1 MKGKMEGDFQFGS
14 NSNSLD
20 LLSEVA
26 VVVKN
31 WEEEDVEKA
40 MSMAVRSRC
49 NPLRGFGFDGYVVP
63 DKATIKITNRVRVS
77 SSSSS
82 SSSSAL
88 YMLLQVTS
96 NELMVLKKA
105 NTFGGI
111 SIPKKKR
118 TSLRRGRTML
128 TSFPCSF
135 HDSIPLHQIPRKK
148 RSNLRRTKRAFLPD
162 FSHDST
168 VQVIKKAMQEL
179 ERVLAEKGTVDFT
192 LFPHNDICIPKKKA
206 AEVNAMKLCS
216 FRLNSPSCSSTSCIS
231 QDC

>member
-1 MKGKMEGDFQFGS
+1 MKGKMEGDFQFRS

-49 NPLRGFGFDGYVVP
+49 NPLQGFGFDGYVAP

-82 SSSSAL
+82 AL
-88 YMLLQVTS
+88 DMLLQVTS
-96 NELMVLKKA
+96 NELMEFKKA
-105 NTFGGI
+105 NTFSGI

-128 TSFPCSF
+128 TSFPCSS

-168 VQVIKKAMQEL
+168 LQVIKKAMQEL

-192 LFPHNDICIPKKKA
+192 LFPLNDICIPKKKA
-206 AEVNAMKLCS
+206 AKVNPMKLCS

>member
-1 MKGKMEGDFQFGS
+1 MEGDFQFGS

-49 NPLRGFGFDGYVVP
+49 NALQGFGFDGYVVP

-82 SSSSAL
+82 AL
-88 YMLLQVTS
+88 DMLLQVTS
-96 NELMVLKKA
+96 NELMELKKA
-105 NTFGGI
+105 NTFSGI

-118 TSLRRGRTML
+118 TSLRRGRAML
-128 TSFPCSF
+128 TSFPCSS
-135 HDSIPLHQIPRKK
+135 HHSIPLHQIPRKK
-148 RSNLRRTKRAFLPD
+148 RSNLRRTKRAFLSD
-162 FSHDST
+162 FFHDST
-168 VQVIKKAMQEL
+168 VQLIKKAMQEL
-179 ERVLAEKGTVDFT
+179 ERVLAEEGTVDFT
-192 LFPHNDICIPKKKA
+192 LFPLNDICMPKNKA
-206 AEVNAMKLCS
+206 AKVNPMKLCS
-216 FRLNSPSCSSTSCIS
+216 FRLNSPVQVLLASARTVSALHTYKE
-231 QDC
+231 

>member
-1 MKGKMEGDFQFGS
+1 MKGKMKGDFQFGS

-31 WEEEDVEKA
+31 WGEEDVEKA
-40 MSMAVRSRC
+40 KSMAVRSRC
-49 NPLRGFGFDGYVVP
+49 NPLRGFGFDGYMVP

-77 SSSSS
+77 SSS
-82 SSSSAL
+82 AL
-88 YMLLQVTS
+88 DMLLQVTS
-96 NELMVLKKA
+96 NELMELKKA
-105 NTFGGI
+105 NTFSGI
-111 SIPKKKR
+111 CIPKKKR

-128 TSFPCSF
+128 TSFPCSS

-192 LFPHNDICIPKKKA
+192 LFPLNDICRPKKKA

-216 FRLNSPSCSSTSCIS
+216 FRLNSPSSSSTSCIS

>member
-49 NPLRGFGFDGYVVP
+49 NPLQGFGFDGYLVP
-63 DKATIKITNRVRVS
+63 DRATIKITSRVRVS

-82 SSSSAL
+82 SSAL
-88 YMLLQVTS
+88 DMLLQVTS
-96 NELMVLKKA
+96 NELMELEKA
-105 NTFGGI
+105 NTFSCI
-111 SIPKKKR
+111 CIPKKKR

-128 TSFPCSF
+128 TSFPCSS

-192 LFPHNDICIPKKKA
+192 LFPLNDICIPKKKA
-206 AEVNAMKLCS
+206 AKVNAMELCS

>member
-1 MKGKMEGDFQFGS
+1 MEGDFQFGL

-40 MSMAVRSRC
+40 MSMAVRRRC
-49 NPLRGFGFDGYVVP
+49 NPLKGFGFDGYVVP
-63 DKATIKITNRVRVS
+63 DKATIKITNRIRL
-77 SSSSS
+77 SS

-88 YMLLQVTS
+88 DMLLQVTS
-96 NELMVLKKA
+96 NELMELKKA
-105 NTFGGI
+105 NTFCGI
-111 SIPKKKR
+111 CIPKKKR

-128 TSFPCSF
+128 TSFPCSS

-192 LFPHNDICIPKKKA
+192 LFPLNDICIPKKKA
-206 AEVNAMKLCS
+206 AKVNAMKLCS